1 MTELDFP
8 NIQGFVVR
16 GYRLPA
22 AGYVFLRIEDPARAR
37 ALLGK
42 VIDQVITAERWDV
55 KPDSGINIAISYEG
69 LRALGVS
76 EDSLA
81 AFPAEFRDG
90 MAARAEL
97 LGDTGDSAPEHW
109 EDCFR
114 SRDAHVLV
122 MISAK
127 DPAALAERDRRIR
140 EAVAQAGGA
149 SVVVTQRGGALPTG
163 REHFGYA
170 DGFSQPAIEGS
181 RFPDHPGAGAPAKDG
196 EWRPIRAGEF
206 ILGYPDEQ
214 GALPAAA
221 PPDELSRNGSYL
233 VYRKL
238 HQDVATFRRQLAEAA
253 ALYPGGE
260 EELAAKLVGRWR
272 DGTPLDSRP
281 GGEDAALVGDRSRNN
296 AFDFSGDPDGMRC
309 PIGSHIR
316 RMNPRLSM
324 PFEGKLVNRHR
335 LIRRGITYG
344 DPLPEGAEDDGADR
358 GVIFMTLQASLARQF
373 EFVQAQWANTGNPFR
388 IGDDQDPLTGP
399 QDIEGPPKMTIPGRP
414 PFFMGPL
421 SRVVTT
427 RGGEYYFA
435 PGING
440 LRYLARPGA

>member
-1 MTELDFP
+1 MTALDFP

-22 AGYVFLRIEDPARAR
+22 AGYVFLRVDDGARAR
-37 ALLGK
+37 EFLADF
-42 VIDQVITAERWDV
+42 IPQVITAERWDV
-55 KPDSGINIAISYEG
+55 KPDSGINLAFSYEG
-69 LRALGVS
+69 LRAIGVP
-76 EDSLA
+76 EASLA
-81 AFPAEFRDG
+81 GFPAEFRGG
-90 MAARAEL
+90 MASRAEL
-97 LGDTGDSAPEHW
+97 LGDIGESAPEHW

-114 SRDAHVLV
+114 SGDAHVLV

-127 DPAALAERDRRIR
+127 DGDTLAERDARVRALVEQR
-140 EAVAQAGGA
+140 GGA
-149 SVVVTQRGGALPTG
+149 SVVVTQVGAALPTG

-181 RFPDHPGAGAPAKDG
+181 RFEDHPGAGAPAKHG

-214 GALPAAA
+214 GSLPAAPA
-221 PPDELSRNGSYL
+221 PDVLSRNGSYV

-238 HQDVATFRRQLAEAA
+238 RQDVAAFRRLLREAA

-260 EELAAKLVGRWR
+260 ELLAAKLVGRWR
-272 DGTPLDSRP
+272 DGTPLDASP
-281 GGEDAALVGDRSRNN
+281 GREDAALVADRSRNN
-296 AFDFSGDPDGMRC
+296 AFDYERDPEGLRC
-309 PIGSHIR
+309 PVGSHIR

-344 DPLPEGAEDDGADR
+344 EMLPEGAEDDGRDR
-358 GVIFMTLQASLARQF
+358 GVIFMTVQASLARQF
-373 EFVQAQWANTGNPFR
+373 EFVQSQWANTGNPFR
-388 IGDDQDPLTGP
+388 VGDDQDPLIGP
-399 QDIEGPPKMTIPGRP
+399 QDTEGPPKMTIPGRP

-421 SRVVTT
+421 SRVVTV

-440 LRYLARPGA
+440 LRHLAAG

>member
-1 MTELDFP
+1 MTDLDFP

-22 AGYVFLRIEDPARAR
+22 AGYVFLRIEEPARAR
-37 ALLGK
+37 ALLAE
-42 VIDQVITAERWDV
+42 VIPQVITAERWDV
-55 KPDSGINIAISYEG
+55 KPESGINLALSYEG
-69 LRALGVS
+69 LRALGVPGA
-76 EDSLA
+76 SLA
-81 AFPAEFRDG
+81 AFPAEFRAG
-90 MAARAEL
+90 MASRAEL
-97 LGDTGDSAPEHW
+97 LGDLGDSAPEHW
-109 EDCFR
+109 EDCFK
-114 SRDAHVLV
+114 SREAHVLV
-122 MISAK
+122 MISAVNR
-127 DPAALAERDRRIR
+127 DALVERDRRLR
-140 EAVAQAGGA
+140 EAVARAGGV
-149 SVVVTQRGGALPTG
+149 SVVVTQPGGVLPTG

-181 RFPDHPGAGAPAKDG
+181 RFPDHPGAGAPAKGG
-196 EWRPIRAGEF
+196 EWRPVRAGEF

-214 GALPAAA
+214 GALPAAP
-221 PPDELSRNGSYL
+221 PPDDLSRNGSYL

-238 HQDVATFRRQLAEAA
+238 HQDVASFRRRLREAA

-260 EELAAKLVGRWR
+260 ELLAAKLVGRWR
-272 DGTPLDSRP
+272 DGTPLDASPDR
-281 GGEDAALVGDRSRNN
+281 EDPALVADRSRNN
-296 AFDFSGDPDGMRC
+296 AFDFAGDPEGMRC
-309 PIGSHIR
+309 PVGSHIR

-344 DPLPEGAEDDGADR
+344 DPLPEGAEDDGKDR

-388 IGDDQDPLTGP
+388 LGDDQDPIIGP
-399 QDIEGPPKMTIPGRP
+399 MDNEGLNKMTVPGRP
-414 PFFMGPL
+414 PFFFGPL
-421 SRVVTT
+421 SRVVTM

-440 LRYLARPGA
+440 LRYLAVG

>member
-1 MTELDFP
+1 LTELDFP

-22 AGYVFLRIEDPARAR
+22 AGYVFLRIDDAASARSFLAD
-37 ALLGK
+37 
-42 VIDQVITAERWDV
+42 IIPQVITAERWDV
-55 KPDSGINIAISYEG
+55 KPDSGINLAFSYAGLKAI
-69 LRALGVS
+69 GVP
-76 EDSLA
+76 EESLA
-81 AFPAEFRDG
+81 AFPAAFRDG
-90 MAARAEL
+90 MASRAEL
-97 LGDTGDSAPEHW
+97 LGDVGDSAPERW

-114 SRDAHVLV
+114 SGDAHVLV

-127 DPAALAERDRRIR
+127 DGDALAERDARIR
-140 EAVAQAGGA
+140 DVVASRGGA
-149 SVVVTQRGGALPTG
+149 SVVVTQLGGVLPTG

-181 RFPDHPGAGAPAKDG
+181 RFPDHPGAGAPASDG
-196 EWRPIRAGEF
+196 GWRPIRAGEF
-206 ILGYPDEQ
+206 ILGYRDEQ
-214 GALPAAA
+214 DALPAAP
-221 PPDELSRNGSYL
+221 PPDELSRNGSYV

-238 HQDVATFRRQLAEAA
+238 HQDVAAFRRQLAEAA
-253 ALYPGGE
+253 ALYPDGE
-260 EELAAKLVGRWR
+260 ELLAAKLVGRWR
-272 DGTPLDSRP
+272 DGTPLDASPTRDDP
-281 GGEDAALVGDRSRNN
+281 ALVADKTRNN
-296 AFDFSGDPDGMRC
+296 AFDYSRDPDGMRC

-335 LIRRGITYG
+335 IIRRGITYG
-344 DPLPEGAEDDGADR
+344 ELLPEGVLEDDGEDR
-358 GVIFMTLQASLARQF
+358 GVIFMTVQASLARQF

-388 IGDDQDPLTGP
+388 IGDDQDPIIGP
-399 QDIEGPPKMTIPGRP
+399 QDGTPPKMTVPGRP

-440 LRYLARPGA
+440 LRYLAGG

>member
-1 MTELDFP
+1 MTELEFP

-22 AGYVFLRIEDPARAR
+22 AGYLFLRIEDAAKARAF
-37 ALLGK
+37 LTD
-42 VIDQVITAERWDV
+42 VIPQVITAERWDV
-55 KPDSGINIAISYEG
+55 KPDSGVNIAFTYAG
-69 LRALGVS
+69 LRALGVAD
-76 EDSLA
+76 DSLA
-81 AFPAEFRDG
+81 AFPAEFREG
-90 MAARAEL
+90 MASRKRL
-97 LGDTGDSAPEHW
+97 LGDLGDSDPEHW

-114 SRDAHVLV
+114 SGDAHVLV

-127 DPAALAERDRRIR
+127 DPQALSDRDKAIR
-140 EAVAQAGGA
+140 EAVARRGGA
-149 SVVVTQRGGALPTG
+149 SVVVTQLGAALPTG

-170 DGFSQPAIEGS
+170 DGFSQPAIKGS
-181 RFPDHPGAGAPAKDG
+181 RFPDHPGAGAPSNKGD
-196 EWRPIRAGEF
+196 WRPIAAGEF

-214 GALPAAA
+214 GALPAAP
-221 PPDELSRNGSYL
+221 PPDELGRNGSYV

-238 HQDVATFRRQLAEAA
+238 RQDVAAFRRQLRDAA

-260 EELAAKLVGRWR
+260 ELLAAKLVGRWR
-272 DGTPLDSRP
+272 DGTPLDASPDR
-281 GGEDAALVGDRSRNN
+281 EDPALVDDKSRNN
-296 AFDFSGDPDGMRC
+296 AFDYGGDPDGMRC
-309 PIGSHIR
+309 PVGSHIR

-344 DPLPEGAEDDGADR
+344 KMLPEGAEDDGADR
-358 GVIFMTLQASLARQF
+358 GVIFMTVQASLARQF

-388 IGDDQDPLTGP
+388 LGDDQDPIIGP
-399 QDIEGPPKMTIPGRP
+399 MDNDGVNKMTVPGKP
-414 PFFMGPL
+414 PFFFGPL
-421 SRVVTT
+421 SRVVTM

-440 LRYLARPGA
+440 LRYLAQS

>member
-1 MTELDFP
+1 LTALDFP

-22 AGYVFLRIEDPARAR
+22 AGYMFLRIDSGARAR
-37 ALLGK
+37 EFLGDF
-42 VIDQVITAERWDV
+42 IPQVITAERWDV
-55 KPDSGINIAISYEG
+55 KPESGINIAFSYEG
-69 LRALGVS
+69 LRALGVA
-76 EDSLA
+76 DASLA
-81 AFPAEFRDG
+81 GFPAEFRAG
-90 MAARAEL
+90 MASRAEL
-97 LGDTGDSAPEHW
+97 LGDVGESAPERW

-114 SRDAHVLV
+114 SGDAHVLV

-127 DPAALAERDRRIR
+127 DPAALAERDKRIR
-140 EAVAQAGGA
+140 ELVARRGGA
-149 SVVVTQRGGALPTG
+149 SVVVTQLGGALPTG

-181 RFPDHPGAGAPAKDG
+181 RFEDHPGAGAPKDG
-196 EWRPIRAGEF
+196 GWRPIAAGEF

-214 GALPAAA
+214 GSLPAAP
-221 PPDELSRNGSYL
+221 PPDELSRNGAYV

-238 HQDVATFRRQLAEAA
+238 RQDVAAFRRQLREAA

-260 EELAAKLVGRWR
+260 ELLAAKLVGRWR
-272 DGTPLDSRP
+272 DGTPLDSSP
-281 GGEDAALVGDRSRNN
+281 HAPDSALVTDKSRNN
-296 AFDFSGDPDGMRC
+296 AFDYGRDPEGLRC
-309 PIGSHIR
+309 PVGSHIR

-335 LIRRGITYG
+335 IIRRGITYG
-344 DPLPEGAEDDGADR
+344 EPLPEGAEDDGQDR
-358 GVIFMTLQASLARQF
+358 GVIFMTVQASLARQF

-388 IGDDQDPLTGP
+388 LGDDQDPIIGP
-399 QDIEGPPKMTIPGRP
+399 QDTSPAKMTVPGRP
-414 PFFMGPL
+414 PFFVGPL

-440 LRYLARPGA
+440 LRHLAAG

>member
-22 AGYVFLRIEDPARAR
+22 AGYLFLRVDDAAAARAFL
-37 ALLGK
+37 AD
-42 VIDQVITAERWDV
+42 VIPEVITAERWDV
-55 KPDSGINIAISYEG
+55 KPESGINLAFSHEG
-69 LRALGVS
+69 LRALGVP
-76 EDSLA
+76 DASLA
-81 AFPAEFRDG
+81 GFPAEFRDG
-90 MAARAEL
+90 MASRAEL
-97 LGDTGDSAPEHW
+97 LGDVGASAPEHW

-114 SRDAHVLV
+114 SGDAHVLV

-127 DPAALAERDRRIR
+127 DPAALAEREQGIRGLIERR
-140 EAVAQAGGA
+140 GGA
-149 SVVVTQRGGALPTG
+149 SIVVTQLGAVLPTG

-181 RFPDHPGAGAPAKDG
+181 RFPDHPGAGAPSESGD
-196 EWRPIRAGEF
+196 WRAIAAGEF

-221 PPDELSRNGSYL
+221 PPDELSRNGSYV

-238 HQDVATFRRQLAEAA
+238 RQDVAAFRRQLREAA

-260 EELAAKLVGRWR
+260 ELLAAKLVGRWR
-272 DGTPLDSRP
+272 DGTPLDSSPHREDP
-281 GGEDAALVGDRSRNN
+281 GLVADKSRNN
-296 AFDFSGDPDGMRC
+296 AFDYGRDPEGLRC
-309 PIGSHIR
+309 PIGSHVR

-344 DPLPEGAEDDGADR
+344 ELLPEGAEDDGADR
-358 GVIFMTLQASLARQF
+358 GVIFMTVQASLARQF

-388 IGDDQDPLTGP
+388 LGDDQDPIIGP
-399 QDIEGPPKMTIPGRP
+399 QDGGLNKMTVPGRP
-414 PFFMGPL
+414 PFLVGPL

-440 LRYLARPGA
+440 LRHLAQS

>member
-1 MTELDFP
+1 M
-8 NIQGFVVR
+8 R

-22 AGYVFLRIEDPARAR
+22 AGYLFLRIDDGAAARA
-37 ALLGK
+37 ALADF
-42 VIDQVITAERWDV
+42 IPHVITAERWDV
-55 KPDSGINIAISYEG
+55 KPDSGINLAFSYAG
-69 LRALGVS
+69 LRALGVP
-76 EDSLA
+76 ETSLTG
-81 AFPAEFRDG
+81 FPAEFRDG
-90 MAARAEL
+90 MASRAQL
-97 LGDTGDSAPEHW
+97 LGDIGDSAPERW

-114 SRDAHVLV
+114 SGDAHVLV

-127 DPAALAERDRRIR
+127 DPAALADRDRRIR
-140 EAVAQAGGA
+140 DVIASRGGA
-149 SVVVTQRGGALPTG
+149 SVVVTQLGAVLPTG

-181 RFPDHPGAGAPAKDG
+181 RFPDHPGAGAPKDG
-196 EWRPIRAGEF
+196 DWRPIRAGEF

-214 GALPAAA
+214 GALPAAP
-221 PPDELSRNGSYL
+221 PPDELSRNGSYV

-238 HQDVATFRRQLAEAA
+238 RQDVAAFRRRLREAA
-253 ALYPGGE
+253 GLYPGGE
-260 EELAAKLVGRWR
+260 ELLAAKLVGRWR
-272 DGTPLDSRP
+272 DGTPLDASP
-281 GGEDAALVGDRSRNN
+281 HTEDAALVADKSRNN
-296 AFDFSGDPDGMRC
+296 AFDYGRDPEGLRC
-309 PIGSHIR
+309 PVGSHIR

-344 DPLPEGAEDDGADR
+344 ELLPEGAEDDGADR
-358 GVIFMTLQASLARQF
+358 GVIFMTVQASLARQF

-388 IGDDQDPLTGP
+388 LGDDQDPIIGP
-399 QDIEGPPKMTIPGRP
+399 MDSDGLNKMTVPGRP
-414 PFFMGPL
+414 PFFYGPL

-440 LRYLARPGA
+440 LRYLAGG

>member
-16 GYRLPA
+16 GYRLPT

-37 ALLGK
+37 ALLGE
-42 VIDQVITAERWDV
+42 VIDQVITAERWDA

-76 EDSLA
+76 EASLA
-81 AFPAEFRDG
+81 AFPAEFRNG
-90 MAARAEL
+90 MAASAEL

-114 SRDAHVLV
+114 TRKAHVLV

-140 EAVAQAGGA
+140 EAVAQAGGV
-149 SVVVTQRGGALPTG
+149 SVVVTQPGGVLPTG

-196 EWRPIRAGEF
+196 NWRPIRAGEF

-214 GALPAAA
+214 GGLPAAP

-238 HQDVATFRRQLAEAA
+238 HQDVAAFRRQLAEAA

-272 DGTPLDSRP
+272 DGTPLDARP
-281 GGEDAALVGDRSRNN
+281 GGEDPALVDDKSRNN

-399 QDIEGPPKMTIPGRP
+399 QDTGGPAKMTIPGRP

-435 PGING
+435 PGITG
-440 LRYLARPGA
+440 RRYLARPGA

>member
-1 MTELDFP
+1 MTDLDFP

-22 AGYVFLRIEDPARAR
+22 AGYIFLRIDQPARAR
-37 ALLGK
+37 ALLAD
-42 VIDQVITAERWDV
+42 VIPQVITAERWDV
-55 KPDSGINIAISYEG
+55 KPDSGINVALSYEG
-69 LRALGVS
+69 LRALGLP
-76 EDSLA
+76 EASLA
-81 AFPAEFRDG
+81 GFPAEFRDG
-90 MAARAEL
+90 MASRAEL
-97 LGDTGDSAPEHW
+97 LGDVGDSAPEHW

-114 SRDAHVLV
+114 TREAHVLV

-127 DPAALAERDRRIR
+127 DGEALAERDRRIR
-140 EAVAQAGGA
+140 EAAARAGGVT
-149 SVVVTQRGGALPTG
+149 VVVTQLGGALPTG

-181 RFPDHPGAGAPAKDG
+181 RFEDHPGAGAPATGGD
-196 EWRPIRAGEF
+196 WRPIKAGEF

-214 GALPAAA
+214 GALPAAP
-221 PPDELSRNGSYL
+221 PPDEFSRNGSYV

-238 HQDVATFRRQLAEAA
+238 RQDVAAFRRQLRAA
-253 ALYPGGE
+253 AGLYPGGE
-260 EELAAKLVGRWR
+260 VLLAANLVGRWR
-272 DGTPLDSRP
+272 DGTPLDLSPARDNP
-281 GGEDAALVGDRSRNN
+281 ALVADKSRNN
-296 AFDFSGDPDGMRC
+296 AFDFGTDPEGLRC

-316 RMNPRLSM
+316 RMNPRLSL

-344 DPLPEGAEDDGADR
+344 DPLPDGAEDDGQDR
-358 GVIFMTLQASLARQF
+358 GVIFMAVQASLARQF

-388 IGDDQDPLTGP
+388 LGDDQDPIIGP
-399 QDIEGPPKMTIPGRP
+399 QDSEGPAKMTLPGRP
-414 PFFMGPL
+414 PFFVGPL
-421 SRVVTT
+421 ARVVTT
-427 RGGEYYFA
+427 RGGDYYFA

>member
-22 AGYVFLRIEDPARAR
+22 AGYVFLRVEEPARAR
-37 ALLGK
+37 ALLGE

-55 KPDSGINIAISYEG
+55 KPDSGINIALSYEG
-69 LRALGVS
+69 LRALGVP
-76 EDSLA
+76 EPSLA

-90 MAARAEL
+90 MASRAEL
-97 LGDTGDSAPEHW
+97 LGDTGDSAPDQW

-114 SRDAHVLV
+114 SREAHVLV

-127 DPAALAERDRRIR
+127 DADALAERDTRIR
-140 EAVAQAGGA
+140 EAVARAGGA
-149 SVVVTQRGGALPTG
+149 SVVVTQTGGALPTG

-170 DGFSQPAIEGS
+170 DGFSQPAIDGS

-196 EWRPIRAGEF
+196 AWRPIRAGEF

-214 GALPAAA
+214 GALPAAP

-238 HQDVATFRRQLAEAA
+238 RQDVAGFRRQLREAA
-253 ALYPGGE
+253 ALYRDGE
-260 EELAAKLVGRWR
+260 ELLAAKLVGRWR
-272 DGTPLDSRP
+272 DGTPLDTRP
-281 GGEDAALVGDRSRNN
+281 GGEDKTLVEDKSRNN
-296 AFDFSGDPDGMRC
+296 AFDYSGDPDGMRC

-373 EFVQAQWANTGNPFR
+373 EFVQAQWANTGNPFK
-388 IGDDQDPLTGP
+388 IGDDQDPLIGP
-399 QDIEGPPKMTIPGRP
+399 QDTDGPPKMTIPGRP

-421 SRVVTT
+421 SRVVTM

-440 LRYLARPGA
+440 LRYLARRGA

>member
-1 MTELDFP
+1 MTALDFP

-22 AGYVFLRIEDPARAR
+22 AGYLFLRIDDAAKARAFL
-37 ALLGK
+37 ADF
-42 VIDQVITAERWDV
+42 IPQVITAERWDV
-55 KPDSGINIAISYEG
+55 KPESGINIAFSYAG

-76 EDSLA
+76 DASLDG
-81 AFPAEFRDG
+81 FPADFRDG
-90 MAARAEL
+90 MASRAEL
-97 LGDTGDSAPEHW
+97 LGDVGESAPEHW

-114 SRDAHVLV
+114 SGDAHVLV

-127 DPAALAERDRRIR
+127 DPAALGERDQRIR
-140 EAVAQAGGA
+140 ALVTDRGGA
-149 SVVVTQRGGALPTG
+149 SVVVTQLGGVLPTG

-181 RFPDHPGAGAPAKDG
+181 RFDDHPGAGAPAGNGD
-196 EWRPIRAGEF
+196 WRPIAAGEF
-206 ILGYPDEQ
+206 MLGYPDEQ
-214 GALPAAA
+214 GSLPAAP
-221 PPDELSRNGSYL
+221 PPDELSRNGSYV

-238 HQDVATFRRQLAEAA
+238 HQDVAAFRRRLREAA
-253 ALYPGGE
+253 ELYPGGE
-260 EELAAKLVGRWR
+260 ELLAAKLVGRWR
-272 DGTPLDSRP
+272 DGTPLDSSP
-281 GGEDAALVGDRSRNN
+281 HAEDPALVADKSRNN
-296 AFDFSGDPDGMRC
+296 AFDYGRDPEGLRC
-309 PIGSHIR
+309 PVGSHVR

-358 GVIFMTLQASLARQF
+358 GVIFMTVQASLARQF

-388 IGDDQDPLTGP
+388 LGDDQDPIIGP
-399 QDIEGPPKMTIPGRP
+399 QDTSPAKMTVPGRP
-414 PFFMGPL
+414 PFFFGPL

-440 LRYLARPGA
+440 LRYLAQS

>member
-22 AGYVFLRIEDPARAR
+22 AGYVFLRVEEPGRAR
-37 ALLGK
+37 ALLGE

-55 KPDSGINIAISYEG
+55 KPDSGINIALNYEG
-69 LRALGVS
+69 LRALGVPES
-76 EDSLA
+76 SLA
-81 AFPAEFRDG
+81 GFPAEFRDG
-90 MAARAEL
+90 MAARAAL

-127 DPAALAERDRRIR
+127 DADALAERDRRIR
-140 EAVAQAGGA
+140 EAVERAGGA
-149 SVVVTQRGGALPTG
+149 TVVVTQIGGALPTG

-181 RFPDHPGAGAPAKDG
+181 RFPDHPGAGAPAKGGD
-196 EWRPIRAGEF
+196 WRPIRAGEF

-214 GALPAAA
+214 GALPAAP

-238 HQDVATFRRQLAEAA
+238 HQDVAGFRRRLREAA
-253 ALYPGGE
+253 ALYDGGE
-260 EELAAKLVGRWR
+260 ELLAAKLVGRWR
-272 DGTPLDSRP
+272 DGTPLDTRP
-281 GGEDAALVGDRSRNN
+281 GGEDAALAGDRSRNN

-388 IGDDQDPLTGP
+388 IGDDQDPLIGP
-399 QDIEGPPKMTIPGRP
+399 QDTDGPPKMTIPGRP

-440 LRYLARPGA
+440 LRWLAQH

>member
-1 MTELDFP
+1 
-8 NIQGFVVR
+8 
-16 GYRLPA
+16 
-22 AGYVFLRIEDPARAR
+22 
-37 ALLGK
+37 
-42 VIDQVITAERWDV
+42 
-55 KPDSGINIAISYEG
+55 
-69 LRALGVS
+69 
-76 EDSLA
+76 
-81 AFPAEFRDG
+81 
-90 MAARAEL
+90 MASRAEL
-97 LGDTGDSAPEHW
+97 LGDVGDSAPAHW

-114 SRDAHVLV
+114 TRDAHVLV

-127 DPAALAERDRRIR
+127 DPSALAERDRRIR
-140 EAVAQAGGA
+140 ELVAARGGA
-149 SVVVTQRGGALPTG
+149 GVVVTQLGGVLPTG

-181 RFPDHPGAGAPAKDG
+181 RFDDHPGAGAPAKNGD
-196 EWRPIRAGEF
+196 WRPIAAGEF

-214 GALPAAA
+214 GALPAA
-221 PPDELSRNGSYL
+221 PRPDELSRNGSYV

-238 HQDVATFRRQLAEAA
+238 RQDVAAFRRQLAEAA
-253 ALYPGGE
+253 RLYPGGE
-260 EELAAKLVGRWR
+260 ELLAAKLVGRWR
-272 DGTPLDSRP
+272 DGTPLDSSP
-281 GGEDAALVGDRSRNN
+281 HAEDAALVADKSRNN
-296 AFDFSGDPDGMRC
+296 AFDYGHDPEGLRC

-344 DPLPEGAEDDGADR
+344 EMLPEGVTEDDGADR
-358 GVIFMTLQASLARQF
+358 GVIFMTVQASLARQF

-388 IGDDQDPLTGP
+388 LGDDQDPIIGP
-399 QDIEGPPKMTIPGRP
+399 QDATPSKMTVPGRP
-414 PFFMGPL
+414 PFFCGPL

-440 LRYLARPGA
+440 LRHLAAG

>member
-1 MTELDFP
+1 MTALDFP

-22 AGYVFLRIEDPARAR
+22 AGYLFLRIEDAAAARAFL
-37 ALLGK
+37 ADF
-42 VIDQVITAERWDV
+42 IPHVITAERWDV
-55 KPDSGINIAISYEG
+55 KPDSGINIAFSHAG
-69 LRALGVS
+69 LRALGVP
-76 EDSLA
+76 EPSLA
-81 AFPAEFRDG
+81 AFPREFRDG
-90 MAARAEL
+90 MASRAEL
-97 LGDTGDSAPEHW
+97 LGDVGESAPERW

-114 SRDAHVLV
+114 SGDAHVLV

-127 DPAALAERDRRIR
+127 DGDALAERDQRIR
-140 EAVAQAGGA
+140 ALIERRGGA
-149 SVVVTQRGGALPTG
+149 SVVVTQLGAVLPTR

-181 RFPDHPGAGAPAKDG
+181 RFDDHPGAGAPARDG
-196 EWRPIRAGEF
+196 GWRPVRAGEF

-214 GALPAAA
+214 DALPAAP
-221 PPDELSRNGSYL
+221 PPDELSRNGSYV

-238 HQDVATFRRQLAEAA
+238 RQDVATFRRQLREAA

-260 EELAAKLVGRWR
+260 ELLAAKLVGRWR
-272 DGTPLDSRP
+272 DGTPLDASP
-281 GGEDAALVGDRSRNN
+281 HAEDQALVADKTRNN
-296 AFDFSGDPDGMRC
+296 AFDYGRDPDGLRC
-309 PIGSHIR
+309 PVGSHIR

-335 LIRRGITYG
+335 VIRRGITYG
-344 DPLPEGAEDDGADR
+344 DLLPEGAEDDGADR
-358 GVIFMTLQASLARQF
+358 GVIFMTVQASLARQF
-373 EFVQAQWANTGNPFR
+373 EFIQSQWANTGNPFR
-388 IGDDQDPLTGP
+388 LGDDQDPLIGP
-399 QDIEGPPKMTIPGRP
+399 QGGSPAKMTVPGRP
-414 PFFMGPL
+414 PFFAGPL

-440 LRYLARPGA
+440 LRYLAQS

>member
-1 MTELDFP
+1 MTALDFP

-22 AGYVFLRIEDPARAR
+22 AGYLFLRIDDGAKARAF
-37 ALLGK
+37 LGDF
-42 VIDQVITAERWDV
+42 IPHVITAERWDV
-55 KPDSGINIAISYEG
+55 KPDSGINIAFSYEG
-69 LRALGVS
+69 LRALGVG
-76 EDSLA
+76 EASLA
-81 AFPAEFRDG
+81 AFPAEFRAG
-90 MAARAEL
+90 MASRKEL
-97 LGDTGDSAPEHW
+97 LGDTGESDPKKW
-109 EDCFR
+109 EDCFC
-114 SRDAHVLV
+114 SGDAHVLV

-127 DPAALAERDRRIR
+127 DGGALADRDQRIR
-140 EAVAQAGGA
+140 EVVEQRGGA
-149 SVVVTQRGGALPTG
+149 SVVVTQLGGVLPTG

-181 RFPDHPGAGAPAKDG
+181 RFEDHPGAGAPDKNGD
-196 EWRPIRAGEF
+196 WRPIAAGEF

-214 GALPAAA
+214 GSLPAAP
-221 PPDELSRNGSYL
+221 PPDELSRNGSYV

-238 HQDVATFRRQLAEAA
+238 QQDVAAFRRRLAEAA

-260 EELAAKLVGRWR
+260 ELLAAKLVGRWL
-272 DGTPLDSRP
+272 DGTPLDSSP
-281 GGEDAALVGDRSRNN
+281 HAEDTALVEDKSRNN
-296 AFDFSGDPDGMRC
+296 AFDYGRDPDGLRC
-309 PIGSHIR
+309 PVGSHIR

-344 DPLPEGAEDDGADR
+344 KMLPEGAEDDGADR
-358 GVIFMTLQASLARQF
+358 GVIFMTVQASLARQF

-388 IGDDQDPLTGP
+388 LGDDQDPIIGP
-399 QDIEGPPKMTIPGRP
+399 QDNDGLNKMTVPGRP
-414 PFFMGPL
+414 PFFYGPL
-421 SRVVTT
+421 SRVVTM

-440 LRYLARPGA
+440 LRHLAAG

>member
-1 MTELDFP
+1 LTELDFP

-22 AGYVFLRIEDPARAR
+22 AGYLFLRIDSAARAR
-37 ALLGK
+37 EFLGDF
-42 VIDQVITAERWDV
+42 IPQVITAERWDV
-55 KPDSGINIAISYEG
+55 KPESGINIAFSYAG
-69 LRALGVS
+69 LRALGVP
-76 EDSLA
+76 DASLDG
-81 AFPAEFRDG
+81 FPAEFRDG
-90 MAARAEL
+90 MASRAGL
-97 LGDTGDSAPEHW
+97 LGDVDESAPEHW

-114 SRDAHVLV
+114 SGDAHVLV

-127 DPAALAERDRRIR
+127 DPAALAERDERIR
-140 EAVAQAGGA
+140 ALVASRGGA
-149 SVVVTQRGGALPTG
+149 SVVVTQVGGVLPTG

-181 RFPDHPGAGAPAKDG
+181 RFEDHPGAGAPAGNGD
-196 EWRPIRAGEF
+196 WRPIKPGEF

-214 GALPAAA
+214 GSLPAAP
-221 PPDELSRNGSYL
+221 PPDELSRNGSYV

-238 HQDVATFRRQLAEAA
+238 RQDVAAFRRGLREAA

-260 EELAAKLVGRWR
+260 ELLAAKLAGRWR
-272 DGTPLDSRP
+272 DGTPLDTSP
-281 GGEDAALVGDRSRNN
+281 HAEDAALVADKSRNN
-296 AFDFSGDPDGMRC
+296 AFDYGRDPEGLRC
-309 PIGSHIR
+309 PVGSHIR

-344 DPLPEGAEDDGADR
+344 DPLPDGAQDDGADR
-358 GVIFMTLQASLARQF
+358 GVIFMTVQASLARQF

-388 IGDDQDPLTGP
+388 LGDDQDPIIGP
-399 QDIEGPPKMTIPGRP
+399 QDGSPAKMTVPGRP
-414 PFFMGPL
+414 PFFFGPL

-440 LRYLARPGA
+440 LRYLAAD

>member
-1 MTELDFP
+1 LTELDFP

-22 AGYVFLRIEDPARAR
+22 AGYLFLRIDSGARAR
-37 ALLGK
+37 EFLGDF
-42 VIDQVITAERWDV
+42 IPQVITAERWDA
-55 KPDSGINIAISYEG
+55 KPESGINIAFSYAG
-69 LRALGVS
+69 LRALGVA
-76 EDSLA
+76 DVSLA
-81 AFPAEFRDG
+81 GFPAEFRDG
-90 MAARAEL
+90 MASRAEL
-97 LGDTGDSAPEHW
+97 LGDVGESAPERW

-114 SRDAHVLV
+114 SGDAHVLV

-127 DPAALAERDRRIR
+127 DPAALAERDQRIR
-140 EAVAQAGGA
+140 ELVASRGGA
-149 SVVVTQRGGALPTG
+149 SVVVSQLGGALPTG

-181 RFPDHPGAGAPAKDG
+181 RFEDHPGAGAPKDG
-196 EWRPIRAGEF
+196 GWRPIAAGEF
-206 ILGYPDEQ
+206 ILGYRDEQ
-214 GALPAAA
+214 AALPAAP
-221 PPDELSRNGSYL
+221 PPDELSRNGAYV

-238 HQDVATFRRQLAEAA
+238 RQDVAAFRRQLREAA

-260 EELAAKLVGRWR
+260 ELLAAKLVGRWR
-272 DGTPLDSRP
+272 DGTPLDSSP
-281 GGEDAALVGDRSRNN
+281 HAPDAGLVADKSRNN
-296 AFDFSGDPDGMRC
+296 AFDYGRDPDGLRC

-335 LIRRGITYG
+335 IIRRGITYG
-344 DPLPEGAEDDGADR
+344 DLLPEGVTEDDGKER
-358 GVIFMTLQASLARQF
+358 GVIFMTVQANLARQF

-388 IGDDQDPLTGP
+388 LGDDQDPIIGP
-399 QDIEGPPKMTIPGRP
+399 QDSAPAKMTIPGRP
-414 PFFMGPL
+414 PFFAGPL
-421 SRVVTT
+421 SRVVTM

-440 LRYLARPGA
+440 LRNLSAG

>member
-22 AGYVFLRIEDPARAR
+22 AGYIFLRIEEPARAR
-37 ALLGK
+37 ALLGE
-42 VIDQVITAERWDV
+42 VLDQVITAERWDV
-55 KPDSGINIAISYEG
+55 KPDSGINLALSYEG
-69 LRALGVS
+69 LRALGLP
-76 EDSLA
+76 EASLA
-81 AFPAEFRDG
+81 AFPAEFRAG
-90 MAARAEL
+90 MASRAQL
-97 LGDTGDSAPEHW
+97 LGDVGESAPERW

-114 SRDAHVLV
+114 TREAHVLV

-127 DPAALAERDRRIR
+127 DGDALAERDQRIR
-140 EAVAQAGGA
+140 SAIARAGGA
-149 SVVVTQRGGALPTG
+149 SVVVTQLGGVLPGG

-181 RFPDHPGAGAPAKDG
+181 RFPDHPGAGAPGK
-196 EWRPIRAGEF
+196 EWRPIKAGEF

-214 GALPAAA
+214 GALPAAP
-221 PPDELSRNGSYL
+221 PPDELGRNGSYL

-238 HQDVATFRRQLAEAA
+238 HQDVAAFRRQLREAA

-260 EELAAKLVGRWR
+260 ELLAAKLVGRWR
-272 DGTPLDSRP
+272 DGTPLDVSP
-281 GGEDAALVGDRSRNN
+281 HGQDPALVTDKARNN
-296 AFDFSGDPDGMRC
+296 AFDYGSDPDGLRC
-309 PIGSHIR
+309 PIGSHVR

-344 DPLPEGAEDDGADR
+344 DPLPEGADDDGQDR

-388 IGDDQDPLTGP
+388 LGDDQDPLIGP
-399 QDIEGPPKMTIPGRP
+399 QDNDGPAKMTIPGRP
-414 PFFMGPL
+414 PFFFGPL
-421 SRVVTT
+421 SPVVTT

-440 LRYLARPGA
+440 LRYLAAG

>member
-22 AGYVFLRIEDPARAR
+22 AGYMFLRIEEPARAR
-37 ALLGK
+37 ALLGE
-42 VIDQVITAERWDV
+42 VLPQVITAERWDV
-55 KPDSGINIAISYEG
+55 KPDSGINLALSYEG
-69 LRALGVS
+69 LRSLGLP
-76 EDSLA
+76 EASLA
-81 AFPAEFRDG
+81 GFPTEFRDG
-90 MAARAEL
+90 MASRAEL
-97 LGDTGDSAPEHW
+97 LGDIGESAPEHW

-114 SRDAHVLV
+114 SREAHVLV

-127 DPAALAERDRRIR
+127 DADALAERDRRVR
-140 EAVAQAGGA
+140 EAVARAGGVT
-149 SVVVTQRGGALPTG
+149 VVVTQFGGALPTG

-181 RFPDHPGAGAPAKDG
+181 RFPDHPGAGAPAKNG
-196 EWRPIRAGEF
+196 GWRPIRAGEF

-214 GALPAAA
+214 GGLPAAP
-221 PPDELSRNGSYL
+221 PPDELSRNGSFL

-238 HQDVATFRRQLAEAA
+238 RQDVAAFRRQLREAA

-260 EELAAKLVGRWR
+260 QLLAAKLVGRWR
-272 DGTPLDSRP
+272 DGTPLELSPER
-281 GGEDAALVGDRSRNN
+281 EDPALVADKSRNN
-296 AFDFSGDPDGMRC
+296 AFDFGGDPDGLSC
-309 PIGSHIR
+309 PVGSHIR

-335 LIRRGITYG
+335 IIRRGITYG
-344 DPLPEGAEDDGADR
+344 DPLPEGAADDGKDR
-358 GVIFMTLQASLARQF
+358 GVIFMTLQANLARQF
-373 EFVQAQWANTGNPFR
+373 EFVQAQWANTGNAFR
-388 IGDDQDPLTGP
+388 VGDDQDPLIGP
-399 QDIEGPPKMTIPGRP
+399 QDPHGPAKMTVPGRP

-421 SRVVTT
+421 SRVVTV

-440 LRYLARPGA
+440 LRYLAEG